1 MKNLPPSAETVFC
14 VYLVLL
20 YFAYTVLF
28 FLVFILGFI
37 NLLVY
42 IIIEVFGLL
51 IYSILNFLLLKKYY
65 KGYKYNCTPRGVSIM
80 KGYLLKR
87 KITVLKD
94 KVLYTEIYSN
104 PLQRHFSL
112 CSLGIFCAGTGK
124 VLLSQIYSLDAVR
137 IREALFEKR
146 N

>member
-20 YFAYTVLF
+20 YFLYTVLF

-37 NLLVY
+37 NLLIY
-42 IIIEVFGLL
+42 IITQVFGLL
-51 IYSILNFLLLKKYY
+51 IYSILNFVFLKKYY
-65 KGYKYNCTPRGVSIM
+65 KGYKYSCSQRGVSVM

-87 KITVLKD
+87 KITVLKE

-112 CSLGIFCAGTGK
+112 CSLGVFCAGTGR
-124 VLLSQIYSLDAVR
+124 VLLSQIYSIDAIR
-137 IREALFEKR
+137 IREALFEKG

>member
-1 MKNLPPSAETVFC
+1 MKNLPSAAETVFC

-20 YFAYTVLF
+20 YFAYTGLF
-28 FLVFILGFI
+28 FLVFIFGFI
-37 NLLVY
+37 NLLVF
-42 IIIEVFGLL
+42 IVVEVFGLL
-51 IYSILNFLLLKKYY
+51 VYCVFDFVLLKKYY
-65 KGYKYNCTPRGVSIM
+65 KSYKYSCSVRGISVM

-112 CSLGIFCAGTGK
+112 CSLGIFCAGTGR
-124 VLLSQIYSLDAVR
+124 VLLSQIYGIDAIR
-137 IREALFEKR
+137 IREALCEKR

>member
-1 MKNLPPSAETVFC
+1 MKNLPPNAETVFC
-14 VYLVLL
+14 VYLVIL

-28 FLVFILGFI
+28 FIVFIWGFI
-37 NLLVY
+37 NLILY

-51 IYSILNFLLLKKYY
+51 VYCVFDFVLLKKYY
-65 KGYKYNCTPRGVSIM
+65 KSYKYSCSVRGVSIM

-94 KVLYTEIYSN
+94 KVLYAEIYSN

-112 CSLGIFCAGTGK
+112 CSLGIFCAGTGR
-124 VLLSQIYSLDAVR
+124 VLLSQIYSLEAIR
-137 IREALFEKR
+137 IREALCEKR
-146 N
+146 D

>member
-1 MKNLPPSAETVFC
+1 MKNLPSSAETIFC

-20 YFAYTVLF
+20 YFAYTGLF

-37 NLLVY
+37 NLIVY

-51 IYSILNFLLLKKYY
+51 VYCAFNFILLKKYY
-65 KGYKYNCTPRGVSIM
+65 KGYKYSCSVKGVSIM

-124 VLLSQIYSLDAVR
+124 VLLSQIYSIDAIR
-137 IREALFEKR
+137 IREALCEKR